1 MWKEYEAARY
11 RMVELLE
18 EAEERRLTQR
28 ARQATRRPA
37 LRATVARRLVDAAF
51 ALETREAWR
60 AVWERMM
67 AGDRT

>member
-1 MWKEYEAARY
+1 MWKEYEAARD
-11 RMVELLE
+11 RTVELLE

-28 ARQATRRPA
+28 VRQATRRPA
-37 LRATVARRLVDAAF
+37 LRAKVARRFVDAAF
-51 ALETREAWR
+51 TLETRETWR